1 MKKKQFRNLNVK
13 LKMTEKKKN
22 KTRQDN
28 IEEE

>member
-22 KTRQDN
+22 KTRQDK